1 MRTYS
6 TWRMTMRWNKTL
18 AVGAAL
24 VLSTACGGVD
34 DQEALESLPDFA
46 GTSLEI
52 NTSALAQDGAAL
64 VAQDLMQV
72 EASLDGQGA
81 AMLEGARLEVKALN
95 DTLRQ
100 VLVPIADM
108 AKQAANEQPGEV
120 LVYGPTDRA
129 NATFTLSIR
138 EGVGGRYQWK
148 LEARPLNSKDD
159 VAYKLIAAGALKR
172 SGDAHRGRGTLAI
185 SLDNL
190 KAVAPSYAGQGK
202 LMMSFAHFGKGSKSL
217 AYRLASFTPNPA
229 THEAVTGAFVG
240 HKIEATGV
248 TRVRV
253 LGPYNLPGT
262 ATSAKEK
269 VLSSVRHI
277 PGSGGR
283 VDVRAWG
290 GDIAANT
297 YFVGSACW
305 DSQEKEVY
313 RVLLQCSDSGR
324 PENCTEVAGSRVG
337 SFQACPAVELRGDV
351 TPPEGTGDAV
361 TPEPG
366 NPGAPDDVPTDVT
379 PDF

>member
-1 MRTYS
+1 
-6 TWRMTMRWNKTL
+6 MRWNKTL
-18 AVGAAL
+18 AVGTAL
-24 VLSTACGGVD
+24 VLSAACGGMD
-34 DQEALESLPDFA
+34 EREAVESLPDFA

-52 NTSALAQDGAAL
+52 NTDALAQDGAAL

-100 VLVPIADM
+100 ALVPIADL
-108 AKQAANEQPGEV
+108 AKRAANEQPRDV
-120 LVYGPTDRA
+120 LAFGPADRA
-129 NATFTLSIR
+129 NATFRLFVR
-138 EGVGGRYQWK
+138 KGDGQRYQWK
-148 LEARPLNSKDD
+148 LEARPLNSADD
-159 VAYKLIAAGALKR
+159 AAYTLVAAGALQR
-172 SGDAHRGRGTLAI
+172 DGEPHRGRGTLAI

-190 KAVAPSYAGQGK
+190 KAVAPSFAGQGK
-202 LMMSFAHFGKGSKSL
+202 LMMSFAHFGKGGSKSL
-217 AYRLASFTPNPA
+217 AYRLANFTPNPA
-229 THEAVTGAFVG
+229 THDAVTGAFVG
-240 HKIEATGV
+240 HKMEATGV

-253 LGPYNLPGT
+253 LGAYNLPGT

-269 VLSSVRHI
+269 VLSAVRHI
-277 PGSGGR
+277 PGTGGR

-297 YFVGSACW
+297 SYVGSACW
-305 DSQEKEVY
+305 DAQEKELY

-324 PENCTEVAGSRVG
+324 PESCTEVAGSRVG
-337 SFQACPAVELRGDV
+337 SAQACPAVELRGDV

-366 NPGAPDDVPTDVT
+366 NPGAPDDVPSDVAAG
-379 PDF
+379 F

>member
-1 MRTYS
+1 
-6 TWRMTMRWNKTL
+6 MRWNKTL
-18 AVGAAL
+18 AVAAAL

-52 NTSALAQDGAAL
+52 NTDALAQDGAAL

-95 DTLRQ
+95 DALRQ
-100 VLVPIADM
+100 ALVPIADLV
-108 AKQAANEQPGEV
+108 KRAATEQPGDV
-120 LVYGPTDRA
+120 LMYGPTDRA
-129 NATFTLSIR
+129 NATFRLFVR
-138 EGVGGRYQWK
+138 KGVGQRYQWK
-148 LEARPLNSKDD
+148 LEARPLNSTDD
-159 VAYKLIAAGALKR
+159 KAWWLVAAGALKR
-172 SGDAHRGRGTLAI
+172 DGEAHRGRGTLAI

-190 KAVAPSYAGQGK
+190 KTVAPSFAGQGR
-202 LMMSFAHFGKGSKSL
+202 LMMSFAHFGKGGASKSL
-217 AYRLASFTPNPA
+217 AYRLANFTPNPA

-240 HKIEATGV
+240 HKLEATGV

-277 PGSGGR
+277 PGTGGR

-297 YFVGSACW
+297 YYVGSACW
-305 DSQEKEVY
+305 DAQEKELY

-324 PENCTEVAGSRVG
+324 PENCTEVPGSRVG
-337 SFQACPAVELRGDV
+337 NSQACPAVELRGDV

-366 NPGAPDDVPTDVT
+366 NPGAPDDVPSGVSAE
-379 PDF
+379 F

>member
-1 MRTYS
+1 
-6 TWRMTMRWNKTL
+6 MRWNKTL

-34 DQEALESLPDFA
+34 EQEAAESLPDFA

-52 NTSALAQDGAAL
+52 NTAALAQDGAAL

-95 DTLRQ
+95 DALRQ
-100 VLVPIADM
+100 ALVPLADL
-108 AKQAANEQPGEV
+108 AKQSGNAQDGDV
-120 LVYGPTDRA
+120 LVYGPVDRA
-129 NATFTLSIR
+129 NATFKLVIR
-138 EGVGGRYQWK
+138 EGAGQRYQWK
-148 LEARPLNSKDD
+148 LEARPLNSTDD

-172 SGDAHRGRGTLAI
+172 DGEAHRGRGTLVL

-190 KAVAPSYAGQGK
+190 KAVAPSFAGQGR
-202 LMMSFAHFGKGSKSL
+202 LMMSFAHFGQASKSL
-217 AYRLASFTPNPA
+217 AYRLADFTPNPA
-229 THEAVTGAFVG
+229 VHEAVTGAFVG
-240 HKIEATGV
+240 HKLQATGA

-253 LGPYNLPGT
+253 LGPYNLPST

-277 PGSGGR
+277 PGTGGR

-297 YFVGSACW
+297 FYVGSACW
-305 DSQEKEVY
+305 DAQEKEVF
-313 RVLLQCSDSGR
+313 RVLLRCSDAGR
-324 PENCTEVAGSRVG
+324 PASCTEVDGSRVG
-337 SFQACPAVELRGDV
+337 TFQACPAVELRGDV
-351 TPPEGTGDAV
+351 APPEGTGDDA

-366 NPGAPDDVPTDVT
+366 NPGAPDDVPSDVT
-379 PDF
+379 AGF